1 MMGVLPTA
9 SLPWLIAHELRV
21 RIRSRRASRIAQL
34 AILVLSLLPL
44 TAGLL
49 LAWRWQAAP
58 TVPIRSIG
66 AVAAALAAMA
76 LVMISSAFAHVLRA
90 LRDQSGLE
98 LLLSAPVPPARVLG
112 ARSAAIHAV
121 VALPFLVLT
130 LPFFLFSAVLGHP
143 TWLAGIL
150 VVLLVAMTTT
160 SLAWLLATLLDRL
173 LGQRR
178 ASLVAQ
184 VTGVVLGAGAFG
196 LGQAPNFAP
205 VWFQAQ
211 LDRLQTPPPPPLS
224 WPALALFGQ
233 PVPLL
238 GMTALALLLA
248 WAASHVAGGAAEA
261 MPAVIGQDSHRAPTF
276 RTGAARVIIG
286 KELRLLRRDPELIS
300 QIGQQLVFMVPV
312 LALIFSGGDITPARM
327 ASAGVFAAGALA
339 SSLAWLIVCGE
350 DAPDLVG
357 AAPVPPVLVARAKLA
372 AALTPPM
379 ALVGLLALAVAWR
392 DPAVALALL
401 PMSLIAGCG
410 TALMQAWNARPQPRS
425 AFRSRNRSSLLLA
438 VAEFIMLGCWAAA
451 TGLLLSG
458 SSWALVPAGVSAVI
472 VGGAFLLRQR

>member
-1 MMGVLPTA
+1 MMRWLPAA
-9 SLPWLIAHELRV
+9 SLPWLVAHELRIRV
-21 RIRSRRASRIAQL
+21 RSRRTSRIGQVAM
-34 AILVLSLLPL
+34 AVLSLLPL
-44 TAGLL
+44 VAGLL
-49 LAWRWQAAP
+49 FAWRWQGAP
-58 TVPIRSIG
+58 AVPMRSVG
-66 AVAAALAAMA
+66 GVAAAIAAMA

-90 LRDQSGLE
+90 LRDRGGLE
-98 LLLSAPVPPARVLG
+98 LLLSAPVPAARVLG

-143 TWLAGIL
+143 GWLAGIL
-150 VVLLVAMTTT
+150 VVLLVAMVMT

-184 VTGVVLGAGAFG
+184 VTGVILGAGAFG

-205 VWFQAQ
+205 AWFQAQ
-211 LDRLQTPPPPPLS
+211 LARLETPPPAPLS

-233 PVPLL
+233 PLPLL
-238 GMTALALLLA
+238 AMTALALLLA
-248 WAASHVAGGAAEA
+248 WAASHVAGDAAEA
-261 MPAVIGQDSHRAPTF
+261 TPAMGGTDSHRAPTF
-276 RTGAARVIIG
+276 RTGTARVIIG

-357 AAPVPPVLVARAKLA
+357 AAPVAPALVARAKLA

-392 DPAVALALL
+392 DPLVALAML

-410 TALMQAWNARPQPRS
+410 TALMQAWNAKPQPRS
-425 AFRSRNRSSLLLA
+425 SFRSRNRSSLLLA
-438 VAEFIMLGCWAAA
+438 IAEFVMLGSWAAA

-458 SSWALVPAGVSAVI
+458 SHWAFIPAGVSAVI